1 VHHEIY
7 CQEKIYSDYL
17 VAESTVR
24 NTKLEPPQ
32 MYRFAKQEMGFYK
45 NFPITVQLKR
55 PANMH
60 IQILE

>member
-1 VHHEIY
+1 
-7 CQEKIYSDYL
+7 
-17 VAESTVR
+17 
-24 NTKLEPPQ
+24 